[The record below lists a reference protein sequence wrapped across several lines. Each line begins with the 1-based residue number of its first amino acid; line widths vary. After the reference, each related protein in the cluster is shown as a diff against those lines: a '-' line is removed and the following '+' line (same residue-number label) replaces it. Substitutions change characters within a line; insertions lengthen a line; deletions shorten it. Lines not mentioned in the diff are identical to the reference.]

1 MERFM
6 YLTKHDYDNWV
17 NQSYKN
23 FSDSNFRNVHMGNQI
38 HLISYKNGK
47 IFSSKCNPKDEY
59 SILRGIAVA
68 YARAK
73 NNRIGVLVR
82 HANMS
87 DIEVGNTIIVKKTG
101 KTEKRVIDEDFKK
114 ACFNNPSLMS
124 LNYFVEV

>member
-6 YLTKHDYDNWV
+6 YLTKNDYDNWV

-23 FSDSNFRNVHMGNQI
+23 FSDDNFRNVHMGNQI

-82 HANMS
+82 HANLL
-87 DIEVGNTIIVKKTG
+87 DIKEGNTIIVKSDKKTYK
-101 KTEKRVIDEDFKK
+101 KTIDAEFER
-114 ACFNNPSLMS
+114 ACKLTPSLVS